1 MIAEQQTKQRI
12 LKEKDNV
19 MKDIEKMHKAQKIKN
34 MILSGSRDLTNLFHL
49 NFKKIDIFVA

>member
-34 MILSGSRDLTNLFHL
+34 IILSGSRDLTNLFHL
-49 NFKKIDIFVA
+49 NL